1 MTIVAMVVILL
12 VGVLAVS
19 ILVHWKSRENP
30 EPTWMTVSVPNYGKL
45 VEVASTDSSESAGLL
60 SMKSYQRGD
69 AAEYEAVDAGSS

>member
-19 ILVHWKSRENP
+19 ILVHWKSREYP